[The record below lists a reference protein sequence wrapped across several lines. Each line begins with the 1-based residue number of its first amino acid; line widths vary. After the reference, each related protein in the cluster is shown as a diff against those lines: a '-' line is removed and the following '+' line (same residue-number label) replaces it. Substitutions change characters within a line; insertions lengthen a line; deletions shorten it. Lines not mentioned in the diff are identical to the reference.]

1 MRTEKKKRLRRL
13 YFRTLFI
20 TLGILV
26 AMMLLAYGVF
36 SYLLGGLN
44 RTTLDESKLSIHTG
58 LSQNNEKITNIALF
72 GLDSRNHDYVGRSD
86 AILIASINGKT
97 GQVKL
102 VSVARDTYV
111 TVPGYGRTK
120 INHAYAYGGAELA
133 IQTLNENFRLDITDY
148 VSVNFDSLATVIDEM
163 GGIDLEITEEERYQ
177 INAYL
182 LEGEPLRESGLVHLN
197 GPQAV
202 SYARIRKIDSDAMR
216 GQRQRNVLECL
227 FEKAKAINP
236 LEYPSYIRKFAPLV
250 ETSLTNEE
258 ILQLAAVGASGK
270 VTLQEDGFPNAYIY
284 SEGQTIGGV
293 WYYVYDLDQ
302 AADMLHDFLYE
313 DIPFS
318 QYGKPEEN
326 AADGEMIESE

>member
-1 MRTEKKKRLRRL
+1 M
-13 YFRTLFI
+13 
-20 TLGILV
+20 
-26 AMMLLAYGVF
+26 
-36 SYLLGGLN
+36 
-44 RTTLDESKLSIHTG
+44 
-58 LSQNNEKITNIALF
+58 
-72 GLDSRNHDYVGRSD
+72 
-86 AILIASINGKT
+86 
-97 GQVKL
+97 
-102 VSVARDTYV
+102 
-111 TVPGYGRTK
+111 
-120 INHAYAYGGAELA
+120 
-133 IQTLNENFRLDITDY
+133 DITDY

-326 AADGEMIESE
+326 AADGEMVESE